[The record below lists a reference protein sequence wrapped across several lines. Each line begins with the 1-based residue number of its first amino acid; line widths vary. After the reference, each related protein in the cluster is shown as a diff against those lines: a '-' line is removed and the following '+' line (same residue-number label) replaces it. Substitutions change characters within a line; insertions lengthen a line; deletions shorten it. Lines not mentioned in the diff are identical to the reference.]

1 MSDTSHDHDSA
12 LDRPLSPAMQNT
24 AEHTAF
30 YELPRCLPQTVREF
44 MRYFVAG
51 LLAFGVDFAM
61 LIGLTELTPVGY
73 LVANVAGFCLGLGVS
88 YGLSIG
94 WVFSTRRLQCAV
106 TEFGIFLLVGLL
118 GLLVNELVIW
128 GLADGVGLHYA
139 LAKVGATGVVFL
151 LNFALR
157 KIILFR

>member
-1 MSDTSHDHDSA
+1 MGDTSHDRESA
-12 LDRPLSPAMQNT
+12 LDQPLSPAMQNT

-30 YELPRCLPQTVREF
+30 YDLPRCLPQTVREF

-51 LLAFGVDFAM
+51 TLAFGVDFAV
-61 LIGLTELTPVGY
+61 LIGLTELTQVSY
-73 LVANVAGFCLGLGVS
+73 LLANVAGFCLGLGVS
-88 YGLSIG
+88 YGLSVG
-94 WVFSTRRLQCAV
+94 WVFSTRRMQCAV
-106 TEFGIFLLVGLL
+106 SEFGIFLLVGLL

-128 GLADGVGLHYA
+128 GLTDGAGLHYA
-139 LAKVGATGVVFL
+139 LAKIGATGVVFV